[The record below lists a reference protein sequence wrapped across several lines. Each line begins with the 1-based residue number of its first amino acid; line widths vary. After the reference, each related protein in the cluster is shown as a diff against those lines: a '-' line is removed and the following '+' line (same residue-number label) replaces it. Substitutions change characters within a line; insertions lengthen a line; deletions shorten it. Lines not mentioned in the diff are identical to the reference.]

1 MVNMSKGCI
10 MTIGGNVDLYPEQP
24 ILKEYFNRA
33 QKITESTPTI
43 AVIPSASASTSQT
56 GVMYSSVFE
65 SMGANTVT
73 INPEKRKE
81 ANSDE
86 ILDLV
91 DQADAFLFTG
101 GHQLRITSLLGGTKM
116 LDKLETRFEDGA
128 LLAGTSA
135 GAVCMTTLMIS
146 QDLIDRPF
154 AYGSV
159 DLSHGLGF
167 IEDFVIDTHFTI
179 RGRFPRLIHIV
190 CENPSVKGIGIG
202 ESTCAIWDFD
212 EKEFSVIGRGTVA
225 VIDGGDI
232 IKSNVTELEL
242 GDTLSVSGINVSI
255 LGKGCR
261 YRYAKGE
268 MIFPEALD
276 ED

>member
-1 MVNMSKGCI
+1 MSKGCI
-10 MTIGGNVDLYPEQP
+10 MTIGGNLDLYPEQP
-24 ILKEYFNRA
+24 ILKEFFNRA
-33 QKITESTPTI
+33 QKITEGTPVI
-43 AVIPSASASTSQT
+43 AVIPSASASRSQSS
-56 GVMYSSVFE
+56 VMYSSVFE

-73 INPEKRKE
+73 INPEDRKE
-81 ANSDE
+81 ANSED
-86 ILDLV
+86 ILNSV
-91 DQADAFLFTG
+91 DQADAFFFTG

-116 LDKLETRFEDGA
+116 HDKLESKLEEGA
-128 LLAGTSA
+128 LFAGTSA

-154 AYGSV
+154 AYGAV

-202 ESTCAIWDFD
+202 ESTCAIWNFD

-225 VIDGGDI
+225 VIDGEDI
-232 IKSNVTELEL
+232 IKNNVPELEL
-242 GDTLSVSGINVSI
+242 GDSLSVSGINVSI

-261 YRYAKGE
+261 YRYDLGE
-268 MIFPEALD
+268 MFLPEALD